1 VEKSFHNFFCIIFV
15 PTYIHEEVIYCNI
28 ATYNFMDYFVTE
40 GNEIRELYPE
50 RSRGGGGYTH
60 QTLVS
65 ASLDE
70 QFKHEGNI

>member
-1 VEKSFHNFFCIIFV
+1 
-15 PTYIHEEVIYCNI
+15 
-28 ATYNFMDYFVTE
+28 MDYFVTE